1 MLRFD
6 QTFGVNLGRPTGS
19 GDTGIDGSLALFVE
33 FGSLT
38 EENDGESDTSAHSYE
53 V

>member
-1 MLRFD
+1 MLRLNH
-6 QTFGVNLGRPTGS
+6 TFGVNLGRVAGS

-33 FGSLT
+33 FGFLA
-38 EENDGESDTSAHSYE
+38 EENDGESSASAHGYK

>member
-1 MLRFD
+1 MLRLD
-6 QTFGVNLGRPTGS
+6 LTLGMNLGNLTGS
-19 GDTGIDGSLALFVE
+19 GDAGINGSLALFVE
-33 FGSLT
+33 FGFLT